1 MNLMMLLDMAM
12 SGHPARVAIGR
23 SDDGLSYEEL
33 YRRAGIAAARIRR
46 DGVAHVAYVGTNSPA
61 FAVAVFASSWAGV
74 PILPINYRLGHEQVT
89 GLLDQHEDVLVI
101 ADELAKASLSGVN
114 HPVIDRDGWMASTAI
129 GPTCEEWPNDPEGI
143 CRPPLHERHDL
154 GPEGS
159 HPPPPPPSLLRLLLG
174 RLRWGR

>member
-12 SGHPARVAIGR
+12 SGHPTRVAIGR
-23 SDDGLSYEEL
+23 GDDGLSYEEL

-46 DGVAHVAYVGTNSPA
+46 DGVAHVAYVGTNSAA

-101 ADELAKASLSGVN
+101 ADELAKSSLSGVN
-114 HPVIDRDGWMASTAI
+114 HPVIDRDDWMASTAI
-129 GPTCEEWPNDPEGI
+129 GPE
-143 CRPPLHERHDL
+143 
-154 GPEGS
+154 
-159 HPPPPPPSLLRLLLG
+159 LRG
-174 RLRWGR
+174 VAE